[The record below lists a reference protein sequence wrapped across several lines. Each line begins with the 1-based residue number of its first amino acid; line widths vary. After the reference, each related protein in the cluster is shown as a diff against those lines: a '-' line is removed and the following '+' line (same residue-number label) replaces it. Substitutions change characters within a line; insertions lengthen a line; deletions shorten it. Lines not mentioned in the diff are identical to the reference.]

1 MLYRLYYCRNTIFE
15 IWSSLNLWSTSLCS
29 KLMHRL
35 TSLVDDSLNC
45 NHHTNV
51 LIDLLIKFWLL
62 HVASD
67 SCLEW
72 WHNLQDVA
80 ATICNLQHIVGWR
93 FLASNDSALEMQLA
107 GGNNMIR
114 AQWSPKVCLIER
126 RINWAFSAHQKP
138 YWHYRLPIRV
148 SKGITSCV
156 SGGFFLEDRAGYG
169 SKVYQ
174 DLSNFELLPL
184 TIGHSGLHPRRL

>member
-1 MLYRLYYCRNTIFE
+1 MTPWTAITTPIQLSIRTNQYFNIF
-15 IWSSLNLWSTSLCS
+15 
-29 KLMHRL
+29 
-35 TSLVDDSLNC
+35 VDQ
-45 NHHTNV
+45 
-51 LIDLLIKFWLL
+51 LLITACCFGLL
-62 HVASD
+62 LGRMKH
-67 SCLEW
+67 
-72 WHNLQDVA
+72 LQDVA
-80 ATICNLQHIVGWR
+80 ATICNLRHIVGWR
-93 FLASNDSALEMQLA
+93 VLASNDSALEMQLA

-138 YWHYRLPIRV
+138 YWHYRLSIRV

-169 SKVYQ
+169 RKVYQ